1 MRRRSGWTRWLA
13 LAATAPLATGCVT
26 GPSEPARVTP
36 AAPRLVEYTAAE
48 QRQAADELEALPPG
62 AILPRLVDDYLVL
75 RDQVRQMR

>member
-1 MRRRSGWTRWLA
+1 M
-13 LAATAPLATGCVT
+13 
-26 GPSEPARVTP
+26 TP